1 MYRTTGLT
9 KVRITEL
16 CATNPVLPPGIL
28 FGQVARICHY

>member
-16 CATNPVLPPGIL
+16 CATNPVLPLGIL